1 MRIFVAGRNGQLSLA
16 LARALPAARH
26 EVAARDLPDL
36 DLSLRESVAQAFRD
50 LPWQPDLV
58 INAAA
63 YTSVDKAE
71 EDRDTAFAVNA
82 EGAGWLAEEAAACGA
97 PFLHVSTDYVFDGR
111 KGSPY
116 SEEDAPNPLGVYG
129 ASKLAGE
136 RAVMAAN
143 PRSIILRTAWVCSAD
158 GNNFVRTMLRLARDG
173 REEVRVVADQY
184 GAPTFAADLAE
195 AILAL
200 APRVVSAQAGNV
212 GFGIFHL
219 TGEPHT
225 SWHGFAEAIFAGIA
239 ARGEVVPELLPITTA
254 EYPTKA
260 QRPADGRL
268 DCRLIQARHGIG
280 PADWRKSLGLVLD
293 DLVGPLRD

>member
-1 MRIFVAGRNGQLSLA
+1 
-16 LARALPAARH
+16 
-26 EVAARDLPDL
+26 
-36 DLSLRESVAQAFRD
+36 
-50 LPWQPDLV
+50 
-58 INAAA
+58 
-63 YTSVDKAE
+63 
-71 EDRDTAFAVNA
+71 
-82 EGAGWLAEEAAACGA
+82 
-97 PFLHVSTDYVFDGR
+97 
-111 KGSPY
+111 
-116 SEEDAPNPLGVYG
+116 
-129 ASKLAGE
+129 
-136 RAVMAAN
+136 MAAN